1 MAEDL
6 KLFGEVG
13 LGYSQL
19 QKDVEE
25 INNLITSVNKN
36 VGTLSGDL
44 EKNNISVNVKFDPN
58 SAKQMNDLSAAIKHI
73 ENTSTTAN
81 KAVNNMTADLNKIG
95 ATTGK
100 VKKEFETITS
110 SVEKFNKSGAIKN
123 PFEGIIATDMKSV
136 AKELES
142 YFSEINKV
150 ATKNFNIENLG
161 KSINDELRFATKG
174 TEEFNRALEMS
185 GKYTDYANTRLGDYK
200 NQLRSVR
207 EAISKATDAETM
219 RKEFL
224 SKKPLSESDFSKMTE
239 SIGASVEKKA
249 RSSAIKYVDEFG
261 RTIRETWQKKAG
273 SFFPS
278 TQKIIADPLK
288 KQEAEISA
296 TIARGEK
303 VVTAVINRRRQVEKT
318 AHNERMSELKKEQSA
333 QEKSDSSVNPSK
345 IKNLGQTVSELYAV
359 KRILQ
364 ETVKVAADFQEKQ
377 IEVERI
383 AQNNTKDAKEL
394 KQAIFDIAKE
404 TGTMVGDV
412 QEVAGLWART
422 GKSGEQ
428 LKEAVKTT
436 MMGFN
441 VADFKDAETAVASIN
456 AIVNQMYNGD
466 ATKSQSILDSLVKV
480 ADKTAVRNVEDLA
493 EVASRAGA
501 NAKALKMDLHELNA
515 VSSIAMENMKLDG
528 KVLGTQLK
536 SVFAY
541 MMNDGRMKK
550 LEKFGVEM
558 TKNNANGTKS
568 LKSFSEA
575 FGDVVKKYREFMAS
589 GDEKRAN
596 DLLSTIGGTRFTPLI
611 KNLADNWEK
620 FESRVALSK
629 DSVGFASEQNEKKMK
644 SLNKQILALKAS
656 ATELLESIGESGI
669 LQSITAITKRFK
681 GFIDMLNKIPGAVN
695 AIIPTL
701 TVLHVALT
709 ALTLKAK
716 IGLRD
721 DSLLYFLIHGID
733 VVDGKFKIP
742 GIKDGIDKLRG
753 LRNEAQ
759 LTEAAVSVAGSGMAK
774 AGKDAAD
781 MASDVGKAG
790 EAVKTAEGATKEM
803 AGAAVNGGSA
813 LAGLK
818 AAFNSAK
825 AGVASLVTGVS
836 ASTAAFA
843 AVAVAIAAVGAALI
857 YTKKKN
863 DELLNNTISGKF
875 DKELEDIENMHDAY
889 IKIQGD
895 TEAFKGG
902 TDAHE
907 QLVDVQGRLAEAL
920 GVSKEAYSTEASTI
934 GETNKVIEARI
945 ALKKSEIAAEKEKGI
960 EQAKNFLKRAEKSTG
975 FDYQNES
982 LVHNAE
988 KVRQAM
994 SLLETTS
1001 KKVED
1006 LRRKGAD
1013 NKQIESA
1020 LKNQENALAA
1030 VRENYEKLLPVYEK
1044 VKQAGDALGK
1054 PGAADEILEKNNY
1067 GNLIET
1073 VASKLKEKAEASEEA
1088 AEGSDKHA
1096 ASMEAEQ
1103 EQLKKLADE
1112 CDNYASKINAMDSA
1126 RKEYNET
1133 GELSLGTVS
1142 NLITKYPELVNCLEK
1157 VGDKYV
1163 LNKQFLEA
1171 QTEAADEYKGKV
1183 DEAIEQARTVSGYNV
1198 GSLLGDIGEAL
1209 DTQAIDDF
1217 LYKLKELD
1225 SEVYNSVS
1233 SLNEQ
1238 FMNGSIAPEEFF
1250 RKLKDSINNIDL
1262 TKLST
1267 TDIQNFSNAIQ
1278 TYLTSSV
1285 QSLDSQLQSG
1295 EITRA
1300 KYDSQLRNIRQKA
1313 LDLYT
1318 ALNGLSYVDGS
1329 WVDSNGKVDKYANSL
1344 QKLIGNTNKTKNEMD
1359 DAKDSVDGF
1368 NDSLSEVGDV
1378 DIDLSGFT
1386 EGFTNAFEEIREG
1399 LGQAYEDIMGDSD
1412 GYTDAL
1418 LDNFWSILDG
1428 VNSSGQTAISSL
1440 ATAVGSM
1447 FEGLVKST
1455 SDSGNQTLGV
1465 VGNIA
1470 ASLGRTTFSFL
1481 AHSAFGRP
1489 VDFNLGNLLGG
1500 ILSGRLLSSFGF
1512 VFGSK
1517 GKTKVANMTGG
1528 KVSSHTTSS
1537 GGTRSILPSFLTTER
1552 FNKLGHE
1559 TSKGK
1564 PSTGRS
1570 FKKLFNK
1577 LFEVQETFPGRVR
1590 RQNRKNRSNSNY
1602 SDSSKSSGSNSKN
1615 KNRNRSGNDEP
1626 DHDILPRDHSGSG
1639 GGGGGK
1645 GRGGKGGGG
1654 GGKGSSSKQDIP
1666 EKVQKQIDS
1675 LRHKLDMDEMDQYQY
1690 AKEIEKI
1697 LDKNKNILTEKGIR
1711 EIEKMVYDAKK
1722 GGVKDGFKA
1731 HIDELKNLN
1740 ELAEQTIQSLE
1751 SEKQMVDSLNLNPNL
1766 KLGIN
1771 QDLSEVYS
1779 GKLIVSLSMVR
1790 KYQLAIEE
1798 IDKELK
1804 GLNSSSVGYSKTV
1817 EELNKVKDDY
1827 IKKLREEEEA
1837 VTKTK
1842 DATAK
1847 LAMEQYKIKQMQIDK
1862 AIENLEHIN
1871 QLTIQMINGRNEK
1884 IKERVQERHRAE
1896 MEALEKEN
1904 DAKNK
1909 AHRKQMDR
1917 MQREAD
1923 AFRRYMEDK
1932 MKALNRENAK
1942 EDYETDVAKRSK
1954 EIVEIKDQINILS
1967 MDDSYKAKG
1976 EVIKLRKTLN
1986 DKQEELARIQR
1997 ERERTIT
2004 QEGLQ
2009 DQLTEYERQLQS
2021 KQDLMNKETEAEE
2034 EKNNNALELL
2044 RKRQEAEMK
2053 ALEETMTAKA
2063 VAAEAEMAIK
2073 TGVVKDIDGKSR
2085 NLRDAIISHM
2095 QEIGEW
2101 SGILSQKMITEF
2113 NAVYNQIN
2121 NTLQMLG
2128 LGGKASF
2135 GPLQQQLGLTD
2146 ESYTAWKQD
2155 VSNKTGVAFEDV
2167 EEYIQNK
2174 MAWGGASPEERKNLE
2189 RANHLIRKKIVDAHG
2204 GDQSYNKDKNGL
2216 VYGLELLPNRD
2227 DKRWNFVQS
2236 SPRFAV
2242 HPGMTRE
2249 GSEKLANYDI
2259 ARNLYPEKSSQ
2270 ITGDIRTLQR
2280 YEPSA
2285 ANYDLSYIVGNRFAN
2300 DINKIGK
2307 AHSILDV
2314 PADQLELEELRRIVQ
2329 NERSGLNGGSG
2340 GYSGTGAV
2348 DYNRMVDD
2356 IMSGASPKKKDF
2368 IKKILPK
2375 AMEVS
2380 KKYRLPLAAIL
2391 GQAIEESGWGSGSSL
2406 FGIKNASG
2414 NGYKQHNNWDE
2425 AIEYYGYMMS
2435 GRDGKGRWASSNLSG
2450 ITDPNEYLRKIQDKN
2465 GPMYCEDPKGQAY
2478 TKAVMGVIES
2488 NNLMAF
2494 QNANVDKYRT
2504 GGYGGDGGARERLL
2518 SEAHKQDGM
2527 PYSMGPE
2534 RETTHRD
2541 CSSYVYFATKNSG
2554 LYSGSMFYT
2563 GNMREAL
2570 AKDGWKD
2577 IGQIPKDQI
2586 RRGDIFWYVG
2596 GGVHHTEIATEDGTL
2611 KTTGAHRRGKPAG
2624 PSSWIYNYHILRHP
2638 SLNPFKNG
2646 GIADFT
2652 GPAMLHGTK
2661 TNPEY
2666 IFNSPQ
2672 FDALGKIVA
2681 KYATAPSIYAPRDLT
2696 STYDPVVNV
2705 QVDNLVQINGNA
2717 TKETVQE
2724 IKDASTDVLKN
2735 LEKALRKR
2743 GK

>member
-150 ATKNFNIENLG
+150 TTKNFNIENLG

-185 GKYTDYANTRLGDYK
+185 GKYTEYANSRLGDYK

-273 SFFPS
+273 NFFPS

-345 IKNLGQTVSELYAV
+345 IRNLGQTVSELYAV

-412 QEVAGLWART
+412 QEVAALWART

-441 VADFKDAETAVASIN
+441 VAEFKDAETAVASIN

-501 NAKALKMDLHELNA
+501 NAKSLKMDLHELNA
-515 VSSIAMENMKLDG
+515 VSSIVMENMKVDG
-528 KVLGTQLK
+528 NVLGTQLK

-558 TKNNANGTKS
+558 TKNNENGTKS

-596 DLLSTIGGTRFTPLI
+596 DLLSTIGGTRFTPII
-611 KNLADNWEK
+611 KNLANNWEK

-629 DSVGFASEQNEKKMK
+629 DSAGFAAEQNEKKME

-656 ATELLESIGESGI
+656 ATELLVSIGESGI
-669 LQSITAITKRFK
+669 LQGITVITKGFK
-681 GFIDMLNKIPGAVN
+681 GFIDILNKMPGAVN
-695 AIIPTL
+695 AVIPTL
-701 TVLHVALT
+701 TALHVALT
-709 ALTLKAK
+709 MLTLKAK

-753 LRNEAQ
+753 LKNEAQ

-781 MASDVGKAG
+781 MASDVSKAG

-803 AGAAVNGGSA
+803 AGVAVGSSSA

-818 AAFNSAK
+818 AAFNSVK
-825 AGVASLVTGVS
+825 AGVASLAAGIGMS
-836 ASTAAFA
+836 APLFVGLAAG
-843 AVAVAIAAVGAALI
+843 ITAVGAALI
-857 YTKKKN
+857 YMKKKN

-875 DKELEDIENMHDAY
+875 DKELEDLENMHDAY

-934 GETNKVIEARI
+934 GETNKAIEARI

-988 KVRQAM
+988 RVRQAM

-1054 PGAADEILEKNNY
+1054 PGAADEILEKHNY
-1067 GNLIET
+1067 GDLIET
-1073 VASKLKEKAEASEEA
+1073 VASKLKDKADASEEA
-1088 AEGSDKHA
+1088 ADGSDKHA

-1103 EQLKKLADE
+1103 EQLKNLADE

-1171 QTEAADEYKGKV
+1171 QTEAADEYKDKV
-1183 DEAIEQARTVSGYNV
+1183 DEAFEHARTMSGYDV
-1198 GSLLGDIGEAL
+1198 SSMFGDIGETL
-1209 DTQAIDDF
+1209 GSQAIDDF
-1217 LYKLKELD
+1217 LTKLRELD
-1225 SEVYNSVS
+1225 SEVYNTISNLS
-1233 SLNEQ
+1233 QQ
-1238 FMNGSIAPEEFF
+1238 FMNGEIPATQFF
-1250 RKLKDSINNIDL
+1250 DTLNRELQNIDFS
-1262 TKLST
+1262 KLSPT
-1267 TDIQNFSNAIQ
+1267 EIQNFSNAISM
-1278 TYLTSSV
+1278 YLNNAITSLNQQLNSG
-1285 QSLDSQLQSG
+1285 QIPLSAYRQQMSQVANQALQ
-1295 EITRA
+1295 
-1300 KYDSQLRNIRQKA
+1300 
-1313 LDLYT
+1313 LYVK
-1318 ALNGLSYVDGS
+1318 LNNLKQVNGN
-1329 WVDSNGKVDKYANSL
+1329 WVDSNGKINAYANAL
-1344 QKLIGNTNKTKNEMD
+1344 QKTANE
-1359 DAKDSVDGF
+1359 AKKAQGA
-1368 NDSLSEVGDV
+1368 
-1378 DIDLSGFT
+1378 I
-1386 EGFTNAFEEIREG
+1386 
-1399 LGQAYEDIMGDSD
+1399 
-1412 GYTDAL
+1412 
-1418 LDNFWSILDG
+1418 DG
-1428 VNSSGQTAISSL
+1428 VNDKMRDFSEVTSTAIDEAGNLTLNFGDVTEQIDGFAEDFTSAMENIKNTNSSL
-1440 ATAVGSM
+1440 WDDIVATVADGTGMTLEEASNA
-1447 FEGLVKST
+1447 L
-1455 SDSGNQTLGV
+1455 LGV
-1465 VGNIA
+1465 GATSEQTNKALNAALGALMGQLQSSTAESGKQTTGAIGAIGNYLKNTKFEFKA
-1470 ASLGRTTFSFL
+1470 KFFSGRTKHVGFDFNGKHYGIDL
-1481 AHSAFGRP
+1481 P
-1489 VDFNLGNLLGG
+1489 VDFGLRFEAGLRQNGSYNAKGRAAKAISGGNRSMSAMWTA
-1500 ILSGRLLSSFGF
+1500 SGRAAD
-1512 VFGSK
+1512 
-1517 GKTKVANMTGG
+1517 GKT
-1528 KVSSHTTSS
+1528 
-1537 GGTRSILPSFLTTER
+1537 ILPQYRTKT
-1552 FNKLGHE
+1552 
-1559 TSKGK
+1559 
-1564 PSTGRS
+1564 
-1570 FKKLFNK
+1570 
-1577 LFEVQETFPGRVR
+1577 
-1590 RQNRKNRSNSNY
+1590 
-1602 SDSSKSSGSNSKN
+1602 SGSNAYTQSAMKDLLRN
-1615 KNRNRSGNDEP
+1615 LYMPKTNRSRNRNKIKGGSGSDAL
-1626 DHDILPRDHSGSG
+1626 DRDILPRDNSGSGG

-1645 GRGGKGGGG
+1645 GRGGGGG
-1654 GGKGSSSKQDIP
+1654 GGKGSLSKQDIP

-1697 LDKNKNILTEKGIR
+1697 LNKNKSILTEKGIR

-1722 GGVKDGFKA
+1722 GGVRDGFKA

-1804 GLNSSSVGYSKTV
+1804 NLNSSSVGYSKTV

-1942 EDYETDVAKRSK
+1942 EDYEDTVKK
-1954 EIVEIKDQINILS
+1954 KEEEIVELKNRIDLVS
-1967 MDDSYKAKG
+1967 LDDSYKAKG
-1976 EVIKLRKTLN
+1976 EVIKLKKTLN
-1986 DKQEELARIQR
+1986 DKQDELDKIRR
-1997 ERERTIT
+1997 DRSRTLA

-2009 DQLTEYERQLQS
+2009 DQLTDYERQLQG
-2021 KQDLMNKETEAEE
+2021 KQDLMNKETEFEE

-2053 ALEETMTAKA
+2053 ALEETMSAKA
-2063 VAAEAEMAIK
+2063 VAAEAEIAIK
-2073 TGVVKDIDGKSR
+2073 TGVVKNIEGSSMDLKM
-2085 NLRDAIISHM
+2085 AIIKHM

-2101 SGILSQKMITEF
+2101 SGILSGKMITDF
-2113 NAVYNQIN
+2113 NAAYNKIN

-2146 ESYTAWKQD
+2146 ESFTAWKQD

-2174 MAWGGASPEERKNLE
+2174 MAWGSATPEARKYLE
-2189 RANHLIRKKIVDAHG
+2189 RANHLIRKRIVDSHG

-2216 VYGLELLPNRD
+2216 VYGLELLPSRD
-2227 DKRWNFVQS
+2227 DKRWDFVQS

-2249 GSEKLANYDI
+2249 GSEKLFNYQT
-2259 ARNLYPEKSSQ
+2259 AMGLYPEKSSQ
-2270 ITGDIRTLQR
+2270 IMGDVRTLRQ

-2285 ANYDLSYIVGNRFAN
+2285 SNYDLSYVVGNKFAN

-2307 AHSILDV
+2307 ANSVLDI
-2314 PADQLELEELRRIVQ
+2314 PADQLELEELRRIIQ

-2356 IMSGASPKKKDF
+2356 IMSGASQEKKNF

-2380 KKYRLPLAAIL
+2380 KKYNLPLAAIL

-2406 FGIKNASG
+2406 FGIKNAGGS
-2414 NGYKQHNNWDE
+2414 GYKQHGSWDE
-2425 AIEYYGYMMS
+2425 AIEYYGHMMS
-2435 GRDGKGRWASSNLSG
+2435 GMDGKGLWAKKQLQGISDPRQYLS
-2450 ITDPNEYLRKIQDKN
+2450 KMQDRSI
-2465 GPMYCEDPKGQAY
+2465 GGFDYCSTPAGDKY
-2478 TKAVMGVIES
+2478 TNAVMGVIES
-2488 NNLMAF
+2488 NNLMGF
-2494 QNANVDKYRT
+2494 QNANVDRYRT
-2504 GGYGGDGGARERLL
+2504 GGYSGNGGARERLL
-2518 SEAHKQDGM
+2518 AEAHKQDGM

-2534 RETTHRD
+2534 RATTHRD
-2541 CSSYVYFATKNSG
+2541 CSSYVYFATKNAG
-2554 LYSGSMFYT
+2554 LYSGNMFYT
-2563 GNMREAL
+2563 GNMRSEL
-2570 AKDGWKD
+2570 AKDGWQD
-2577 IGQIPKDQI
+2577 LGQIPKDQI

-2611 KTTGAHRRGKPAG
+2611 KTTGAHRKGKPAG
-2624 PSSWIYNYHILRHP
+2624 PSSWVYNYHILRHP

-2661 TNPEY
+2661 ANPEY
-2666 IFNSPQ
+2666 IFNAPQ

-2681 KYATAPSIYAPRDLT
+2681 KYASAPSIYAPRDLT

-2717 TKETVQE
+2717 TKETAQE
-2724 IKDASTDVLKN
+2724 IKDASTDVLRN